1 MPNNNTYNMHK
12 HINDIKILKDEDIDQ
27 LRKEKDKD
35 DKSIYDKLI
44 KAYNVKSLTTDGQKV
59 NNKDGIYQIVKIT
72 TDQSMPREVNYLTH
86 SSAGILSKNLLIK

>member
-1 MPNNNTYNMHK
+1 
-12 HINDIKILKDEDIDQ
+12 
-27 LRKEKDKD
+27 
-35 DKSIYDKLI
+35 SIYDKLI

-86 SSAGILSKNLLIK
+86 SSADTRSPVLRACPLTTFVK

>member
-1 MPNNNTYNMHK
+1 MIILRKWSMDKHVILERVSAEDVKFSLDRARDKKSVPNNNTYNMHK

-44 KAYNVKSLTTDGQKV
+44 KAYNVKSLTTDGQK
-59 NNKDGIYQIVKIT
+59 
-72 TDQSMPREVNYLTH
+72 
-86 SSAGILSKNLLIK
+86 

>member
-1 MPNNNTYNMHK
+1 MHK

-44 KAYNVKSLTTDGQKV
+44 KAYNVKSLTTDGQK
-59 NNKDGIYQIVKIT
+59 
-72 TDQSMPREVNYLTH
+72 
-86 SSAGILSKNLLIK
+86 

>member
-1 MPNNNTYNMHK
+1 MTSR
-12 HINDIKILKDEDIDQ
+12 LKDEDIDQ

-59 NNKDGIYQIVKIT
+59 NNKDGIYQIL
-72 TDQSMPREVNYLTH
+72 NYDR
-86 SSAGILSKNLLIK
+86 SIDASRGKLLNTLFGRHFI